1 MAPPCAIVIF
11 GASGDLAN
19 RKLIPAI
26 YELAHEK
33 LLDERSYVLG
43 FSRSEMSDE
52 QFRMECRDGVQKF
65 GRSKPIDEGVW
76 RALEQRIY
84 YARADYGSAEDHA
97 RVAEQLKKLDQKHRT
112 PGNRLYYLATPPNQF
127 EPIIERLGEHLL
139 EEAKSR
145 PYYGDDGESW
155 KRIIIEKPFGRDLA
169 SARAL
174 NQLPHRSLS
183 GQGDGAEPDGA
194 ALCQHDF

>member
-19 RKLIPAI
+19 RKLIPVI

-76 RALEQRIY
+76 KALEQRIY
-84 YARADYGSAEDHA
+84 YARAEYGSAEDHA
-97 RVAEQLKKLDQKHRT
+97 RDFGAD
-112 PGNRLYYLATPPNQF
+112 
-127 EPIIERLGEHLL
+127 
-139 EEAKSR
+139 R
-145 PYYGDDGESW
+145 PHGAGESQL
-155 KRIIIEKPFGRDLA
+155 RIYAD
-169 SARAL
+169 
-174 NQLPHRSLS
+174 S
-183 GQGDGAEPDGA
+183 GSS
-194 ALCQHDF
+194 C

>member
-97 RVAEQLKKLDQKHRT
+97 RVAEQLKKWTRSI
-112 PGNRLYYLATPPNQF
+112 GRRGIGF
-127 EPIIERLGEHLL
+127 IIWPR
-139 EEAKSR
+139 R
-145 PYYGDDGESW
+145 
-155 KRIIIEKPFGRDLA
+155 RI
-169 SARAL
+169 
-174 NQLPHRSLS
+174 SLS
-183 GQGDGAEPDGA
+183 RSSIDWVSGRWM
-194 ALCQHDF
+194 